1 MKSHYE
7 GLESS
12 LDNVRRRI
20 DNSREILTTGENV
33 DLIGL
38 SNDVQKVCDLVRI
51 ELDQSIKHERERTIF
66 RLEIESIITDL
77 DNLKQEITNR
87 YTRTTTSNISNDGE
101 KESWKT

>member
-7 GLESS
+7 GLQSS
-12 LDNVRRRI
+12 LNNVRRRI
-20 DNSREILTTGENV
+20 GNSRNILTTGENV

-77 DNLKQEITNR
+77 DNLKQEITQR
-87 YTRTTTSNISNDGE
+87 YNRTTTSNISNDDE